1 MQHDEKSPFFS
12 ELCTSYSSI
21 RRTHTH
27 THTAGGD
34 CRAPTGE
41 KKKSGVVESLQVKKR
56 SGPTFLTSFAFHP
69 PAFVAWLSIWHL
81 YCRRNLFSHFLF
93 SPDFVFLLS
102 VFFFIGFVAGEKG
115 NVGSR
120 SDRKHNGGCLCV
132 CVLSRHFNDLMSSFG
147 STFNKVYG
155 LEFSLLIII
164 VRCYSFRVE
173 PPLAIRI
180 ITTTL

>member
-1 MQHDEKSPFFS
+1 MLKFSWENLFTCFFRCNTMRKAHFS
-12 ELCTSYSSI
+12 LSCVRPIHPSGA
-21 RRTHTH
+21 HTH
-27 THTAGGD
+27 THTLRVETAGHQ
-34 CRAPTGE
+34 
-41 KKKSGVVESLQVKKR
+41 QVKRRSQGWLKVYRWKKR
-56 SGPTFLTSFAFHP
+56 SGPTSLTSFAFHP

-132 CVLSRHFNDLMSSFG
+132 C
-147 STFNKVYG
+147 
-155 LEFSLLIII
+155 
-164 VRCYSFRVE
+164 
-173 PPLAIRI
+173 A
-180 ITTTL
+180 ITTF